1 MKKLNDIK
9 KVKNKNSIVVLT
21 PEAMELMDKILNIV
35 KEFNIN
41 SVNKEEYTVVFN
53 PIESF
58 KSDKLGGFGFSL
70 LNKNQILFE
79 HDTNTG
85 FFLLDEEYEKE
96 EKNRDY
102 YDSNIK
108 EKVYF
113 NNNFYNDSQSF
124 FEIIEDKMVNAFLKV
139 KKKANRNN
147 QFKDII
153 KINEIISKISRKV

>member
-139 KKKANRNN
+139 EKEANRNN
-147 QFKDII
+147 QFQDII

>member
-96 EKNRDY
+96 DKGRDY
-102 YDSNIK
+102 YDCNVK
-108 EKVYF
+108 EKVFF
-113 NNNFYNDSQSF
+113 NDNFYNDAQSF
-124 FEIIEDKMVNAFLKV
+124 FEIIEDKMVSAFLKV
-139 KKKANRNN
+139 EKEANRNN
-147 QFKDII
+147 QFQDII
-153 KINEIISKISRKV
+153 KIKKQAMGMK